1 MRKGNVMTLILLFLF
16 GVFAIFGMTGAK
28 VGYYRMDPWY
38 EQVGLGLDLTGGGYA
53 VYQAEQEE
61 MTAEDFEARFAT
73 TMSVLRDRLDD
84 KGYTEATVVAQGS
97 DRIRIEIPSKD
108 ENANDVFAMLGQP
121 AVLEFKDV
129 DGNARITG
137 DMVESAVA
145 MLLTDTGEP
154 VVQLKFN
161 SQGAATFGQ
170 MTAEVAGTSKPIHI
184 VIDGITI
191 SSPIVEN
198 EPIYGGTAI
207 ISGGGTNRFTSEQAE
222 NLAVQIASGALPL
235 KLNEIE
241 LRSISASLG
250 ENALS
255 SSLFAGLIGVC
266 VLFLFMMIYY
276 RLPGILAC
284 IALLVYG
291 FVILFILATIPT
303 IQLTLPGIAGLILGI
318 GMAVDANVII
328 FERFKEELATGKTLR
343 ASLNSGFSKALRTII
358 DSNVTTFIAAIVIAV
373 FGIGAVKGFGYMLLI
388 SILVSMFTALVV
400 TRALLRLSIA
410 LKIKNPK
417 LYTIRKIAADSAV
430 KGGE

>member
-16 GVFAIFGMTGAK
+16 GVFAFFGMTGAK
-28 VGYYRMDPWY
+28 VGYYMMDPWY

-61 MTAEDFEARFAT
+61 MTAEDYEARFAT

-84 KGYTEATVVAQGS
+84 KGYTEATVVAQGN

-108 ENANDVFAMLGQP
+108 ENANDVFAMLGKP

-129 DGNARITG
+129 DGNTRITG
-137 DMVESAVA
+137 DMVDSAMA
-145 MLLTDTGEP
+145 MLQSDTGEP

-161 SQGAATFGQ
+161 KQGAVIFGE

-184 VIDGITI
+184 VIDGVTI
-191 SSPIVEN
+191 SSPVVEKD
-198 EPIYGGTAI
+198 PIYGGTAI
-207 ISGGGTNRFTSEQAE
+207 ISGGGTNRFTQEQAE

-235 KLNEIE
+235 TLSEIE

-255 SSLFAGLIGVC
+255 SSLFAGLIGIC

-284 IALLVYG
+284 VALLVYG
-291 FVILFILATIPT
+291 FIILFILAFIPT

-328 FERFKEELATGKTLR
+328 FERFKEELSTGKTLR

-358 DSNVTTFIAAIVIAV
+358 DSNVTTFIAAVVIAA
-373 FGIGAVKGFGYMLLI
+373 FGIGTVKGFGYMLII
-388 SILVSMFTALVV
+388 SIMVSMFTALVV
-400 TRALLRLSIA
+400 TRALLRLVIA
-410 LKIKNPK
+410 LKIRNPK
-417 LYTIRKIAADSAV
+417 LYTIRKLAADSAA

>member
-97 DRIRIEIPSKD
+97 DRKRIEIPRKD
-108 ENANDVFAMLGQP
+108 QNAKDVFAMLGQP

-276 RLPGILAC
+276 RLPRILAC

-291 FVILFILATIPT
+291 VVI
-303 IQLTLPGIAGLILGI
+303 
-318 GMAVDANVII
+318 
-328 FERFKEELATGKTLR
+328 
-343 ASLNSGFSKALRTII
+343 
-358 DSNVTTFIAAIVIAV
+358 
-373 FGIGAVKGFGYMLLI
+373 
-388 SILVSMFTALVV
+388 
-400 TRALLRLSIA
+400 
-410 LKIKNPK
+410 
-417 LYTIRKIAADSAV
+417 
-430 KGGE
+430 